1 LDFSAVR
8 KRFPKLMRLDGIELP
23 PVISFDIG
31 AEDVQLPASKGSFF
45 VSEDSRRVLM
55 LFLEQF
61 IGVYDSDDRQPLLHA
76 YHDSALMSLTCS
88 PPGHS
93 SSAAR
98 MDAYLKESRNLKRI
112 DDAQRRNRL
121 LHQGK
126 VDIVAFI
133 NRLPKTAHDLTSLVV
148 DVPVASDHLIVASVT
163 GLYREREQQQKTIRY
178 FQRVFIIVPFNNGF
192 CIVNEQ
198 FHVMCATSEQA
209 KNAFK
214 EPAVVQPPVAPVA
227 VAPAV
232 NGVNLNTWN
241 PAAVDPKQQ
250 LINDFSLQSGM
261 NQQWASKCL
270 EENNWD
276 FETARNVFNG
286 LFKSNMVPPEAFIK

>member
-1 LDFSAVR
+1 
-8 KRFPKLMRLDGIELP
+8 
-23 PVISFDIG
+23 
-31 AEDVQLPASKGSFF
+31 
-45 VSEDSRRVLM
+45 
-55 LFLEQF
+55 
-61 IGVYDSDDRQPLLHA
+61 
-76 YHDSALMSLTCS
+76 
-88 PPGHS
+88 
-93 SSAAR
+93 

-178 FQRVFIIVPFNNGF
+178 FQRVFIIVPFNSGF

-214 EPAVVQPPVAPVA
+214 
-227 VAPAV
+227 
-232 NGVNLNTWN
+232 GVFIVSVYYEYLVISKLN
-241 PAAVDPKQQ
+241 
-250 LINDFSLQSGM
+250 
-261 NQQWASKCL
+261 
-270 EENNWD
+270 
-276 FETARNVFNG
+276 
-286 LFKSNMVPPEAFIK
+286 